1 MTLTHDEQWACL
13 RAGARDTD
21 LGLGEFQLRAELGAL
36 GDGEV
41 LLLAVLLLKRVQL
54 RGRERRARLAVGFVL
69 PEHAAHGPGWRAQ
82 GHV

>member
-1 MTLTHDEQWACL
+1 MTHDEQWTCL
-13 RAGARDTD
+13 GAGAGDTD
-21 LGLGEFQLRAELGAL
+21 LGLGELKLRAELGAL